1 MSDLKEMIRQANEVA
16 VNKMKNAQP
25 YWVDI
30 KPAHEVLGIDKYTL
44 LHAGPP
50 IAWEEMCG
58 PMRGAIVAVLK
69 YEGLAENDEEALAL
83 AGSGKIKYEPCHHHN
98 AVGPMTGVTSYSM
111 PMICVLNKE
120 NGNYAYSTINE
131 GTGKGIRFGSCG
143 QDTVD
148 QLVRSERKDRAGFE
162 KRGEG
167 YRQAGGRVGFIHE
180 GVYSGLCVLFLL
192 LPVRVAGT
200 D

>member
-1 MSDLKEMIRQANEVA
+1 MSNLKEMIRQANETA
-16 VNKMKNAQP
+16 VNKLKNAQP

-131 GTGKGIRFGSCG
+131 GTGKGIRFPRWSKLWLKFGIPALI
-143 QDTVD
+143 
-148 QLVRSERKDRAGFE
+148 LVIFVM
-162 KRGEG
+162 G
-167 YRQAGGRVGFIHE
+167 YVPKFAVWLGM
-180 GVYSGLCVLFLL
+180 
-192 LPVRVAGT
+192 A
-200 D
+200 

>member
-1 MSDLKEMIRQANEVA
+1 MSDLKEMIRQANETA
-16 VNKMKNAQP
+16 VNKLKNAQP

-98 AVGPMTGVTSYSM
+98 TVGPMTGVTSYSM
-111 PMICVLNKE
+111 PMIC
-120 NGNYAYSTINE
+120 
-131 GTGKGIRFGSCG
+131 
-143 QDTVD
+143 
-148 QLVRSERKDRAGFE
+148 
-162 KRGEG
+162 
-167 YRQAGGRVGFIHE
+167 
-180 GVYSGLCVLFLL
+180 
-192 LPVRVAGT
+192 
-200 D
+200 

>member
-1 MSDLKEMIRQANEVA
+1 MSDLKEMIRQANETA
-16 VNKMKNAQP
+16 VNKLKNAQP

-83 AGSGKIKYEPCHHHN
+83 AGSGKIKY
-98 AVGPMTGVTSYSM
+98 
-111 PMICVLNKE
+111 
-120 NGNYAYSTINE
+120 
-131 GTGKGIRFGSCG
+131 GTVPSPQCR
-143 QDTVD
+143 
-148 QLVRSERKDRAGFE
+148 RSHDGCDLLFHADDL
-162 KRGEG
+162 
-167 YRQAGGRVGFIHE
+167 RVE
-180 GVYSGLCVLFLL
+180 
-192 LPVRVAGT
+192 
-200 D
+200 

>member
-69 YEGLAENDEEALAL
+69 YEGLSENDEEALAL

-98 AVGPMTGVTSYSM
+98 DGCDLLFHADD
-111 PMICVLNKE
+111 L
-120 NGNYAYSTINE
+120 
-131 GTGKGIRFGSCG
+131 
-143 QDTVD
+143 
-148 QLVRSERKDRAGFE
+148 
-162 KRGEG
+162 
-167 YRQAGGRVGFIHE
+167 RVE
-180 GVYSGLCVLFLL
+180 
-192 LPVRVAGT
+192 
-200 D
+200 

>member
-1 MSDLKEMIRQANEVA
+1 MSDLKEMIRQANETA
-16 VNKMKNAQP
+16 VNKLKNAQP

-131 GTGKGIRFGSCG
+131 GTGKGIRFGTSTRKSG
-143 QDTVD
+143 FNWSAAENHARLLVKRLLSAVTVTLAVTWVSGNFLS
-148 QLVRSERKDRAGFE
+148 QLM
-162 KRGEG
+162 
-167 YRQAGGRVGFIHE
+167 
-180 GVYSGLCVLFLL
+180 
-192 LPVRVAGT
+192 
-200 D
+200 